1 MCDKASVSSTRD
13 KSSDEAKT
21 NMSLNFSDHR
31 AVWIL
36 TTVNYFSEDVFN
48 VTDSDHSLGNC
59 VLRSVS
65 L

>member
-1 MCDKASVSSTRD
+1 MCDKASVSSTHD

-31 AVWIL
+31 VVWIL

-59 VLRSVS
+59 VLKSVS